1 MRIDAH
7 QHFWDLSLAGYDWP
21 TPELTAIYRS
31 FRPLDLQPLLAAN
44 GIDGTVLVQTRPSVV
59 ENFYLTDLAARHPF
73 ILGVVGWLDLAAR
86 DAPIRIA
93 KWAEQDKFKGV
104 RPMLQGLDDDRWI
117 LQSGLEPAIRALMA
131 HGLSFDALVLPRHLP
146 HLAVFAQRYPELPIV
161 IDHAAKPDIAA
172 QILEPWREDIAA
184 LAALPNVH
192 CKFSGLVTEAAT
204 DWHTDH
210 LRPYCEHL
218 LSMFGPQRL
227 IWGSDWPVLRLAGDY
242 ARWCSTTDELLAPLD
257 PTQRAAILGDNAV
270 AFYRLAAA
278 QPDTTKA

>member
-21 TPELTAIYRS
+21 TPDLTAIYRS

-44 GIDGTVLVQTRPSVV
+44 GIAGTVLVQTRPSIV
-59 ENFYLTDLAARHPF
+59 ENFYLTDLAARFPF
-73 ILGVVGWLDLAAR
+73 ILGVVGWVDLAEREA
-86 DAPIRIA
+86 AIRIA

-104 RPMLQGLDDDRWI
+104 RPMLQALDDERWI
-117 LQSGLEPAIRALMA
+117 LQPKLEPAIRALID

-161 IDHAAKPDIAA
+161 IDHAAKPYIAR
-172 QILEPWREDIAA
+172 QIIAPWGEDIAA

-192 CKFSGLVTEAAT
+192 GKFSGLVTEAAT
-204 DWHTDH
+204 DWQIDH
-210 LRPYCEHL
+210 LRPYSEHL
-218 LSMFGPQRL
+218 LSHFGPQRL

-242 ARWCSTTDELLAPLD
+242 AGWCNTTDELLATLTPAE
-257 PTQRAAILGDNAV
+257 RAAILGDNAV
-270 AFYRLAAA
+270 AFYRLASSP
-278 QPDTTKA
+278 PDTTKA